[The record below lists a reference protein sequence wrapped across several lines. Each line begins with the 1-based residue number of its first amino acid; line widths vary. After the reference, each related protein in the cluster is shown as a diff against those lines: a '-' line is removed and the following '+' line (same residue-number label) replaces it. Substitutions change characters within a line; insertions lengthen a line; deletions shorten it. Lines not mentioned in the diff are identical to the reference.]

1 MSKRWQKKPL
11 WLRDAGFT
19 GLTAAS
25 RGVFVSVFELL
36 ADDNQLS
43 ATMAVWSRW
52 TGIDRKTLAA
62 SFDAIAKSGL
72 LIVQNGP
79 DSIITITRPDTDLTP
94 TLPKGDTKVIQ
105 TSSRPDTDLTPTSS
119 RPDTK
124 VIPTSSKGDPDL
136 IPTSS
141 KGDPDLT
148 PQECSNDGG
157 LRHLN
162 SPLEENRIE
171 ENRIEE
177 NRKEENERRREEKE
191 SKRARP
197 HAEILDLK
205 FSEFWLSHPGKGS
218 KLKAKQMWD
227 KIVESDDM
235 AKDVIEAVEQ
245 QVIQREAARRAGA
258 WVPEWRHASTWLN
271 QVGWLDEPIQFKQ
284 PERKMHHGDVVRATL
299 ASWLAEGE
307 QN

>member
-1 MSKRWQKKPL
+1 VKRWHKKPF
-11 WLRDAGFT
+11 WLRDAGFI
-19 GLTAAS
+19 GLTAAA

-36 ADDNQLS
+36 ADEPQLS

-62 SFDAIAKSGL
+62 SFDTIAKSGL
-72 LIVQNGP
+72 LSVKNGL

-94 TLPKGDTKVIQ
+94 TSPKGDTKVIQ

-124 VIPTSSKGDPDL
+124 VIPTSSKGDP
-136 IPTSS
+136 
-141 KGDPDLT
+141 KFT
-148 PQECSNDGG
+148 PQEYSNDAG

-162 SPLEENRIE
+162 LPLEENRIE
-171 ENRIEE
+171 ENRVEE
-177 NRKEENERRREEKE
+177 NRIEEKE
-191 SKRARP
+191 DKRREKKENKRARP
-197 HAEILDLK
+197 HAEILDLR
-205 FSEFWLSHPGKGS
+205 FSEFWLAHPGKGS
-218 KLKAKQMWD
+218 KLKAKQVWD

-271 QVGWLDEPIQFKQ
+271 QVGWLDDPIQFKP
-284 PERKMHHGDVVRATL
+284 PERKMHHGDVVRASL

>member
-1 MSKRWQKKPL
+1 VKRWHKKPF
-11 WLRDAGFT
+11 WLRDAGFI
-19 GLTAAS
+19 GLTAAA

-36 ADDNQLS
+36 ADESQLS

-62 SFDAIAKSGL
+62 SLDAIAKSGL
-72 LIVQNGP
+72 LSVKNGP

-94 TLPKGDTKVIQ
+94 TSPKGDPKVI
-105 TSSRPDTDLTPTSS
+105 PTSS
-119 RPDTK
+119 RPDPDLIPTSSQPDPK

-141 KGDPDLT
+141 KGDPDFT
-148 PQECSNDGG
+148 PQECSNDAG

-162 SPLEENRIE
+162 LPLEENRIE
-171 ENRIEE
+171 ENRVEE
-177 NRKEENERRREEKE
+177 NRIEEKE
-191 SKRARP
+191 EKRREKKENKRARP
-197 HAEILDLK
+197 HAEILDLR
-205 FSEFWLSHPGKGS
+205 FSEFWLAYPGKGS
-218 KLKAKQMWD
+218 KQKAKQMWD

-235 AKDVIEAVEQ
+235 AEDVIEAVEQ
-245 QVIQREAARRAGA
+245 QVIQREAAARAGA

-271 QVGWLDEPIQFKQ
+271 QVGWLDDPIQFKP

-307 QN
+307 QQ